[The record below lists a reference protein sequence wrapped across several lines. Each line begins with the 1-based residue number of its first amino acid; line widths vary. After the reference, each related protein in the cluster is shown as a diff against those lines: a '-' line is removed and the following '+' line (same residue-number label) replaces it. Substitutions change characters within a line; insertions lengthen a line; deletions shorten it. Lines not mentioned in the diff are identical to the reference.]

1 MPNTSATGICDEEDS
16 QSVGSGDSIIIS
28 HITPTL
34 SDRLNELLRS
44 DTLSCSQTN
53 HAVRQGAHLGHMTH
67 NGPILKAKRQFGKEK
82 S

>member
-16 QSVGSGDSIIIS
+16 QSVGSGDSIKFS
-28 HITPTL
+28 RITPTL
-34 SDRLNELLRS
+34 CNRLNELLRS

-67 NGPILKAKRQFGKEK
+67 TGPKLQAKRQFGKEK